1 MATRTAARQP
11 APRQPR
17 LRARE
22 LGAAGR
28 PGRARPGHPTP
39 AAGGRR
45 QGSGCPGGAAGRW
58 RRGGKPRRGRR
69 RKTTKSHVTSGG
81 ERRPHSPRRVGGA
94 QRSPLQA
101 GRLATPPCSSRGQRC
116 LLICLAYPPPSPTTA
131 SFLVVFFFLRGDDDD
146 DCCLFLLIFSLF
158 LCIRLLSS
166 FGIYKSKRAGGCGG
180 GKGGRRAALF
190 IGTQG
195 FACIMRAAFVLPPTS
210 SPAGLECCQPHCPQ
224 RCLPLLQGAPR
235 RGHVVRGSRGE
246 KKPPGAP
253 LPPRLRFS
261 QPLTKRWGK
270 GGAGKGGERREKKK
284 KRQKKGHFPPVIG
297 TRSAA
302 RQWGRARLAAAPAL
316 RRTRRRRRSHDGGY
330 PHTTWSATG
339 SALPAAS
346 RPSRRPGHGASAG
359 FHIIKPPDFGGEAI
373 SWAGWLH

>member
-1 MATRTAARQP
+1 MAEGGKAQEGQEKENNKEPCDERWGAAASLPPARWRGAAQP
-11 APRQPR
+11 APGGEAGDAALLLPR
-17 LRARE
+17 PALPAH
-22 LGAAGR
+22 L
-28 PGRARPGHPTP
+28 PGLPPSIPHNCLLFGCFLFFE
-39 AAGGRR
+39 GGRR
-45 QGSGCPGGAAGRW
+45 
-58 RRGGKPRRGRR
+58 RRLLF
-69 RKTTKSHVTSGG
+69 V
-81 ERRPHSPRRVGGA
+81 
-94 QRSPLQA
+94 PLN
-101 GRLATPPCSSRGQRC
+101 
-116 LLICLAYPPPSPTTA
+116 
-131 SFLVVFFFLRGDDDD
+131 
-146 DCCLFLLIFSLF
+146 FSLF

-210 SPAGLECCQPHCPQ
+210 SPAGLECRQPHCPQ